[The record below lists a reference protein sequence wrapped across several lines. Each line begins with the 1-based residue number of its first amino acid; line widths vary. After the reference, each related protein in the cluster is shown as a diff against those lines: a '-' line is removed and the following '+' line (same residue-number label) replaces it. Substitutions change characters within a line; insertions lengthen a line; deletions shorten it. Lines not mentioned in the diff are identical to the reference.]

1 MLVVVVMAK
10 LLAENEIANLGKE
23 KVDVFTMM
31 AKHNSCMGE
40 LFNPWLEEEKV
51 ETQTRSLD
59 IIMNMIS
66 RILKTL
72 LAMFIFKL
80 PMAAAAPNE
89 PRVTR
94 QNARNNQQPEEDAQ
108 TAENR

>member
-1 MLVVVVMAK
+1 MLVVVMAK